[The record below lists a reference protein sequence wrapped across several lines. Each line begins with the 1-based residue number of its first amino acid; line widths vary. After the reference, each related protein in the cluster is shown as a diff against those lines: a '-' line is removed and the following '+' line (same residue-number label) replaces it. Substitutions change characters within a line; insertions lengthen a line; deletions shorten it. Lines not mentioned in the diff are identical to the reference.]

1 MDNLPGRPARCDT
14 MVHMTSSE
22 TVRARRRAPWVDV
35 RFLLGIVLILASV
48 AGVWFVVSVARQ
60 TAPAIAAATTL
71 VPGDVISAT
80 DVRVVEVALG
90 TLDEAYL
97 SPEELEL
104 GAVTTRTVAAGEL
117 LPHDAVGAGED
128 AASTTIVLHTATDVP
143 ASVSAGSVVE
153 VWAAPLAEGG
163 GYETP
168 RILVPD
174 ATVVSVARDDAVI
187 GTADVALEVVIPRA
201 DVSVALA
208 AMADQSALSVV
219 PAVGGGR

>member
-1 MDNLPGRPARCDT
+1 M
-14 MVHMTSSE
+14 
-22 TVRARRRAPWVDV
+22 
-35 RFLLGIVLILASV
+35 
-48 AGVWFVVSVARQ
+48 
-60 TAPAIAAATTL
+60 
-71 VPGDVISAT
+71 
-80 DVRVVEVALG
+80 
-90 TLDEAYL
+90 
-97 SPEELEL
+97 
-104 GAVTTRTVAAGEL
+104 
-117 LPHDAVGAGED
+117 
-128 AASTTIVLHTATDVP
+128 LHTATDVP

-153 VWAAPLAEGG
+153 VWAAPLAEDG

-174 ATVVSVARDDAVI
+174 ATVVSVARDDAVV

>member
-1 MDNLPGRPARCDT
+1 MQLQLDIFGDQPTVLGHTSRIVAR
-14 MVHMTSSE
+14 SSDRIAWL
-22 TVRARRRAPWVDV
+22 RARSR
-35 RFLLGIVLILASV
+35 
-48 AGVWFVVSVARQ
+48 GV
-60 TAPAIAAATTL
+60 T
-71 VPGDVISAT
+71 AT

-117 LPHDAVGAGED
+117 VPHDAVGADED

-153 VWAAPLAEGG
+153 VWAAPLAEDG

-174 ATVVSVARDDAVI
+174 ATVVSVARDDAVV